1 MSEWGVFGV
10 IVALFG
16 FAVAIITPIIR
27 LNTNIT
33 TLTVT
38 LERMDKDVEGQKK
51 SSHEAHRRL
60 WEKNEEQDT
69 RINDHEKR
77 LSLVEKQGQ

>member
-10 IVALFG
+10 VVALIG
-16 FAVAIITPIIR
+16 FLVSIITPIIK

-33 TLTVT
+33 KLTVT
-38 LERMDKDVEGQKK
+38 LERIDKDVESQKN

-60 WEKNEEQDT
+60 WAKNEEQDT
-69 RINDHEKR
+69 RLNDHEKR
-77 LSLVEKQGQ
+77 LSLVERKGE

>member
-10 IVALFG
+10 IVALIG
-16 FAVAIITPIIR
+16 FAVSIVTPIIK

-33 TLTVT
+33 KLTVT
-38 LERMDKDVEGQKK
+38 LERMVKDVDNQKN
-51 SSHEAHRRL
+51 SSHEAHKRL
-60 WEKNEEQDT
+60 WAKNEEQDK

-77 LSLVEKQGQ
+77 LSLVERKGE

>member
-10 IVALFG
+10 IVALIG
-16 FAVAIITPIIR
+16 FAVSIVTPIIK

-33 TLTVT
+33 KLTVT
-38 LERMDKDVEGQKK
+38 LERMVKDVDNQRS

-60 WEKNEEQDT
+60 WAKNEEQDK
-69 RINDHEKR
+69 RIEDHEKR
-77 LSLVEKQGQ
+77 LSLVERKGE

>member
-10 IVALFG
+10 IVALIG
-16 FAVAIITPIIR
+16 FAVSIVTPIIK

-33 TLTVT
+33 KLTVT
-38 LERMDKDVEGQKK
+38 LERMVKDVDIQKN
-51 SSHEAHRRL
+51 SSHEAHKRL
-60 WEKNEEQDT
+60 WAKNEEQDK

-77 LSLVEKQGQ
+77 LSLVERKGE